1 MKTPNHQHFSES
13 NLTIA
18 PGRIVPVEPA
28 DDGPLRVKPWRQ
40 QRNDADG
47 KSDENDMSPVEH
59 EEPYGKDQV
68 FPATGYRLS
77 RSALSSQEN
86 KAKSTRTSKHRVRAL
101 TELIVELPDGGTR
114 EIVSESFLSIIN
126 GEGDIKSLR
135 ALTMKAARQLRTMYL
150 SGGETALLAD
160 SRWKVKDFIWA
171 NFGLQLSIG
180 PRGLYLGEGLG
191 PDQLSAFM
199 CIEANGHVWAG
210 ETYED
215 EHGHQL
221 SLPLTTEDVLKR
233 LSEKLILFL
242 Y

>member
-1 MKTPNHQHFSES
+1 MKTPNQQQYSEP

-28 DDGPLRVKPWRQ
+28 DDGPLRVKPLPQ

-47 KSDENDMSPVEH
+47 KSGEYDMSPVEH
-59 EEPYGKDQV
+59 EEFYGKDQA
-68 FPATGYRLS
+68 FPATGYRHS
-77 RSALSSQEN
+77 RSALSLEAN
-86 KAKSTRTSKHRVRAL
+86 KSKSTRTSKHRVRAL

-114 EIVSESFLSIIN
+114 EIVSQSFLSIIN

-135 ALTMKAARQLRTMYL
+135 ALTMKAARQLRSMYL
-150 SGGETALLAD
+150 SGGATALLAD
-160 SRWKVKDFIWA
+160 KRWKVKDFIWT

-180 PRGLYLGEGLG
+180 PRGLHLGEGLG
-191 PDQLSAFM
+191 ADELSAFLR
-199 CIEANGHVWAG
+199 IEANGHVWAG

-221 SLPLTTEDVLKR
+221 SLPLTTEDVLER
-233 LSEKLILFL
+233 LSRKVLRTI